1 MDKKARH
8 IKSFKMGSFLR
19 AYNFILHFL
28 IWVLSQKRT
37 KTIKKKSIKLILY
50 HTISIYDFLR
60 PKVAINVELY
70 LATAMNY
77 YFHAVIGA
85 QFTKHL

>member
-1 MDKKARH
+1 MGYFICLWKNNKNYKK
-8 IKSFKMGSFLR
+8 
-19 AYNFILHFL
+19 N
-28 IWVLSQKRT
+28 LS
-37 KTIKKKSIKLILY
+37 SPLY

-77 YFHAVIGA
+77 YFHAVIGP
-85 QFTKHL
+85 QFTKYL

>member
-1 MDKKARH
+1 MD
-8 IKSFKMGSFLR
+8 SFLR
-19 AYNFILHFL
+19 AYNFIYTYVVYSLP
-28 IWVLSQKRT
+28 
-37 KTIKKKSIKLILY
+37 KKNKNYKKIFYQVHCIIPFPFTTL
-50 HTISIYDFLR
+50 LR

>member
-1 MDKKARH
+1 MDKRTRN
-8 IKSFKMGSFLR
+8 IKCLKMDSFLR
-19 AYNFILHFL
+19 AYILYQL
-28 IWVLSQKRT
+28 CVLSQRRT
-37 KTIKKKSIKLILY
+37 KTIKRIFYQVHCIIPFPF
-50 HTISIYDFLR
+50 TTFLR